1 MVWSGTW
8 VAERLGVGLV
18 GDETLSGLLGLA
30 LRRNP
35 KRAHLLVSNVL
46 GKHVPQSP
54 AVVYGAGYGLGR
66 RVRDLLGDT
75 EAARAMV
82 LGYAET
88 ATGLGH
94 SVADGLGLA
103 PYLHS
108 TRRPVEG
115 VSRAGGFEE
124 SHSHATSHLLLP
136 ENPRLLAGEGP
147 LVLVDDEFSTG
158 NTVLNTI
165 RDLHERYPRDRYVIV
180 ALVDMRSERDRSRLT
195 DFAEEIGAR
204 VDLVALASGTVKLP
218 EGVLEKGRALVAQ
231 YEEGGDSAAGRVVPG
246 VSEVAGTSVPEARDD
261 VSPRGAEA
269 GAGSRPDAVES
280 CAESGRPVPGG
291 DGSGAGA
298 PEEAGQSAAHAV
310 VRVELDWPAGVPD
323 GGRHGFTPDHRE
335 QLEAALPGMA
345 ARLAEALGVRAA
357 RQGAAPTRPA
367 GGHAVATADAAG
379 AAGGGSL
386 GAEAVRAGDRARTAG
401 GATADAADPAGGHAV
416 ATAHAAGAAGG
427 GSLGAD
433 AAGAANGASPAAE
446 AVRAG
451 DRARLAGIASHSGDA
466 DAARADARPVA
477 SGVPANGARLAADAS
492 HSANGARPAAASDD
506 VADGKARPRVLV
518 LGFEEL
524 MYAPLRLG
532 TAIEQVLDAD
542 VRYST
547 TTRSPV
553 LAVDDPGY
561 AIRSRLVFPAHD
573 DPADGPG
580 ERYAYN
586 VAGAGFDAV
595 VAVVDSAADTPQL
608 HAPDGLLARLSEHA
622 PHVVLAVVPSYVP
635 DVSDVPDVSERAFML
650 PEPLRGPAFSSYA
663 PEDVGWLLQDLSDAE
678 LEAPTEE
685 REEAIQSGGAHYAES
700 LPVEYQ
706 PSAQYQ
712 ELFKAALETSAARIA
727 RAVGTVTETVLA
739 ERSPRP
745 VLVSLARA
753 GTPVGVLMRRWAQH
767 RHGLDLPHYAVS
779 IVRGRGID
787 TNALRWLKEHHDPA
801 DVVFVDGWTGKGAI
815 TRELADA
822 LKAHKET
829 QGGEGFNPEI
839 AVLADP
845 GGCVRTYGT
854 REDFLIPSACLN
866 STVSGLISRT
876 VLRADLI
883 GPHDFHGAKF
893 YRELADGDVSEHFLD
908 TVAARFDEVVDAVDA
923 EVKELLSADRAPT
936 WEGWAAVERISEEY
950 GIHDV
955 NLVKPGVGETTRV
968 LLRRVPWKILAKR
981 GAGADLLHVRLLAE
995 QRGVPVEEVDELP
1008 YTCVGLI
1015 HPQYTRGAT
1024 GADGK
1029 AVSAL

>member
-1 MVWSGTW
+1 MVWSGSW
-8 VAERLGVGLV
+8 VAERLGVELV
-18 GDETLSGLLGLA
+18 GDGELRELLGLA

-35 KRAHLLVSNVL
+35 KRAHLLVSHVL
-46 GKHVPQSP
+46 GKHVPQYPS
-54 AVVYGAGYGLGR
+54 VVYGAGFELGR
-66 RVRDLLGDT
+66 RVRELLG
-75 EAARAMV
+75 EAGTRRAVV

-94 SVADGLGLA
+94 AVADGLGTA
-103 PYLHS
+103 RYLHS
-108 TRRPVEG
+108 TRRPVAG
-115 VSRAGGFEE
+115 VARAGGFEE

-136 ENPRLLAGEGP
+136 EDPELLAGDVGDAVGAGETGGAGEARP
-147 LVLVDDEFSTG
+147 SDAVLVLVDDEFSTG

-165 RDLHERYPRDRYVIV
+165 RALHERYPRNRYVIV
-180 ALVDMRSERDRSRLT
+180 TLVDMRSPADRGRLAE
-195 DFAEEIGAR
+195 FAAEIGAR
-204 VDLVALASGTVKLP
+204 VDLVARNSGMVRLP
-218 EGVLEKGRALVAQ
+218 DGVLEKGQALVTAEEAAQ
-231 YEEGGDSAAGRVVPG
+231 GAARDAARECAPG
-246 VSEVAGTSVPEARDD
+246 VAQEAAQEPE
-261 VSPRGAEA
+261 GHA
-269 GAGSRPDAVES
+269 GAAISQPASGAARSRPHP
-280 CAESGRPVPGG
+280 RPCT
-291 DGSGAGA
+291 
-298 PEEAGQSAAHAV
+298 
-310 VRVELDWPAGVPD
+310 RVDLRWPAGVPD
-323 GGRHGFTPDHRE
+323 GGRHGFTPAHRAR
-335 QLEAALPGMA
+335 LEAALPAMA
-345 ARLAEALGVRAA
+345 DRIAAALDD
-357 RQGAAPTRPA
+357 GAL
-367 GGHAVATADAAG
+367 DDG
-379 AAGGGSL
+379 AQ
-386 GAEAVRAGDRARTAG
+386 GDRAL
-401 GATADAADPAGGHAV
+401 D
-416 ATAHAAGAAGG
+416 
-427 GSLGAD
+427 
-433 AAGAANGASPAAE
+433 
-446 AVRAG
+446 
-451 DRARLAGIASHSGDA
+451 DRAR
-466 DAARADARPVA
+466 
-477 SGVPANGARLAADAS
+477 
-492 HSANGARPAAASDD
+492 
-506 VADGKARPRVLV
+506 RVLI

-532 TAIEQVLDAD
+532 TALEDRIGAE

-561 AIRSRLVFPAHD
+561 AIRTRLVFPAHD

-580 ERYAYN
+580 DRFAYN

-595 VAVVDSAADTPQL
+595 VAVVDSTADTPEL
-608 HAPDGLLARLSEHA
+608 HAPDGLLARLA
-622 PHVVLAVVPSYVP
+622 PHTAQVLLAVVPSYIPPEAIPAAAVP
-635 DVSDVPDVSERAFML
+635 SKVSAQSALPGPSAVLPVPTYAPERQEEPRML

-663 PEDVGWLLQDLSDAE
+663 PDEVGWLLQDLSDTE

-706 PSAQYQ
+706 PSDQYQ
-712 ELFKAALETSAARIA
+712 DLFKAALDQSAARIA

-739 ERSPRP
+739 ERGPRP

-753 GTPVGVLMRRWAQH
+753 GTPVGVLMRRWARH
-767 RHGLDLPHYAVS
+767 RHGVELPHYAVS

-787 TNALRWLKEHHDPA
+787 ANALRWLAAHHDPA

-815 TRELADA
+815 TRELASA
-822 LKAHKET
+822 IAEFEET
-829 QGGEGFNPEI
+829 GGTEGFNPEI

-876 VLRADLI
+876 VLRSDLV
-883 GPHDFHGAKF
+883 GPEDFHGAKF
-893 YRELADGDVSEHFLD
+893 YRELAGSDVSGHFLD
-908 TVAARFDEVVDAVDA
+908 TVADRFGEVAGAVDTD
-923 EVKELLSADRAPT
+923 VKELLTADRAPT

-981 GAGADLLHVRLLAE
+981 GAGADLEHIRLLAQ

-1015 HPQYTRGAT
+1015 HPKYTRGAT

-1029 AVSAL
+1029 AVESK

>member
-1 MVWSGTW
+1 MTHISENAVPDTSVWSGTW
-8 VAERLGVGLV
+8 VAERLGVGLE
-18 GDETLSGLLGLA
+18 GDEAGALRGMLGLA

-46 GKHVPQSP
+46 GKHVPQLPS
-54 AVVYGAGYGLGR
+54 VVYAAGRDLGV
-66 RVRDLLGDT
+66 RVRHLLGD
-75 EAARAMV
+75 EAAGRAVV

-94 SVADGLGLA
+94 AVADGVALA

-108 TRRPVEG
+108 TRRPVDG
-115 VSRAGGFEE
+115 VERAGGFEE

-136 ENPRLLAGEGP
+136 EDPRLLAGEGP

-158 NTVLNTI
+158 NTVLNTV
-165 RDLHERYPRDRYVIV
+165 RALHERYPRERYVIV
-180 ALVDMRSERDRSRLT
+180 ALVDMRSLEDQGRLAA
-195 DFAEEIGAR
+195 FAREIGAR
-204 VDLVALASGTVKLP
+204 VDLVAAASGTVRLP
-218 EGVLEKGRALVAQ
+218 DGVLEKGQALVAE
-231 YEEGGDSAAGRVVPG
+231 YEGAAALPI
-246 VSEVAGTSVPEARDD
+246 PQ
-261 VSPRGAEA
+261 PRGER
-269 GAGSRPDAVES
+269 G
-280 CAESGRPVPGG
+280 PV
-291 DGSGAGA
+291 D
-298 PEEAGQSAAHAV
+298 
-310 VRVELDWPAGVPD
+310 RVDLGWPAGVPD
-323 GGRHGFTPDHRE
+323 GGRHGFTPAHRAA
-335 QLEAALPGMA
+335 LDAALPGMA
-345 ARLAEALGVRAA
+345 ARIAEALPGSA
-357 RQGAAPTRPA
+357 RRGP
-367 GGHAVATADAAG
+367 G
-379 AAGGGSL
+379 
-386 GAEAVRAGDRARTAG
+386 
-401 GATADAADPAGGHAV
+401 
-416 ATAHAAGAAGG
+416 
-427 GSLGAD
+427 
-433 AAGAANGASPAAE
+433 
-446 AVRAG
+446 
-451 DRARLAGIASHSGDA
+451 
-466 DAARADARPVA
+466 
-477 SGVPANGARLAADAS
+477 
-492 HSANGARPAAASDD
+492 
-506 VADGKARPRVLV
+506 RVLV

-524 MYAPLRLG
+524 MYAPLALG
-532 TAIEQVLDAD
+532 VELERRTGAE
-542 VRYST
+542 VRFST

-561 AIRSRLVFPAHD
+561 AIRTRLAFPAHD
-573 DPADGPG
+573 EPADGPG
-580 ERYAYN
+580 TRYAYN
-586 VAGAGFDAV
+586 VAGAGFDAI
-595 VAVVDSAADTPQL
+595 VAVVDSVADTPEL
-608 HAPDGLLARLSEHA
+608 HADGGLLAQLSAHTGR
-622 PHVVLAVVPSYVP
+622 VLLAVVPSYVP
-635 DVSDVPDVSERAFML
+635 EYVPEHVPERSRML

-663 PEDVGWLLQDLSDAE
+663 PEDVGWLLQDLSDVT

-706 PSAQYQ
+706 PSERYQ
-712 ELFKAALETSAARIA
+712 DLFRAALDTSAARIA
-727 RAVGTVTETVLA
+727 QAVGTVTETVLT

-753 GTPVGVLMRRWAQH
+753 GTPVGVLMRRWAAH

-787 TNALRWLKEHHDPA
+787 ANALRWLAAHHDPA

-822 LKAHKET
+822 VREFEES
-829 QGGEGFNPEI
+829 GGPVGFVPEI

-845 GGCVRTYGT
+845 GSCVRTYGT

-876 VLRADLI
+876 VLRADLV
-883 GPHDFHGAKF
+883 GPDDFHGGKF
-893 YRELADGDVSEHFLD
+893 YRELADADVSNYFVD
-908 TVAARFDEVVDAVDA
+908 AIAARFDEVTEAVDVR
-923 EVKELLSADRAPT
+923 VKELLSADRAPT

-968 LLRRVPWKILAKR
+968 LLRRVPWKILARK
-981 GAGADLLHVRLLAE
+981 GAGADLDHVRLLAE

-1029 AVSAL
+1029 AVTSR

>member
-1 MVWSGTW
+1 MEKAEKAERAVNEGEHQVSDEADRVWSGSW
-8 VAERLGVGLV
+8 VAERLGVELV
-18 GDETLSGLLGLA
+18 GDDRLTGLLGLA

-54 AVVYGAGYGLGR
+54 SVVYGHGVELGR
-66 RVRDLLGDT
+66 RVRELLGAE
-75 EAARAMV
+75 EAGRAVV

-94 SVADGLGLA
+94 CVADGLGLA

-108 TRRPVEG
+108 TRRPVAG
-115 VSRAGGFEE
+115 VATAGGFEE
-124 SHSHATSHLLLP
+124 AHSHATSHLLLP
-136 ENPRLLAGEGP
+136 EDPALLGGDGP

-158 NTVLNTI
+158 NTVLNTV
-165 RDLHERYPRDRYVIV
+165 RDLHARYPRRRYVVV
-180 ALVDMRSERDRSRLT
+180 ALVDMRSAADAGRLEA
-195 DFAEEIGAR
+195 FAREIGAR
-204 VDLVALASGTVKLP
+204 VDLVAAASGTVRLP
-218 EGVLEKGRALVAQ
+218 EGVLEKGQELVAR
-231 YEEGGDSAAGRVVPG
+231 YESESASESAAADSSGP
-246 VSEVAGTSVPEARDD
+246 VARFPAPLEGIADTPL
-261 VSPRGAEA
+261 
-269 GAGSRPDAVES
+269 
-280 CAESGRPVPGG
+280 
-291 DGSGAGA
+291 SGARGTARTA
-298 PEEAGQSAAHAV
+298 PTTPHPDDGRIDLH
-310 VRVELDWPAGVPD
+310 WPAGLPD
-323 GGRHGFTPDHRE
+323 GGRHGFTPAHRE
-335 QLEAALPGMA
+335 LLEETLPAMARRLADALPHN
-345 ARLAEALGVRAA
+345 AR
-357 RQGAAPTRPA
+357 
-367 GGHAVATADAAG
+367 
-379 AAGGGSL
+379 
-386 GAEAVRAGDRARTAG
+386 
-401 GATADAADPAGGHAV
+401 
-416 ATAHAAGAAGG
+416 
-427 GSLGAD
+427 
-433 AAGAANGASPAAE
+433 
-446 AVRAG
+446 
-451 DRARLAGIASHSGDA
+451 
-466 DAARADARPVA
+466 
-477 SGVPANGARLAADAS
+477 
-492 HSANGARPAAASDD
+492 
-506 VADGKARPRVLV
+506 RVHI

-524 MYAPLRLG
+524 MYAPLRLAHELERSAG
-532 TAIEQVLDAD
+532 VE

-561 AIRSRLVFPAHD
+561 AIRTRLAFPAHD

-595 VAVVDSAADTPQL
+595 VVVVDSAGDTPAL
-608 HAPDGLLARLSEHA
+608 HAPDGLLARLAAHT
-622 PHVVLAVVPSYVP
+622 PRVLLAVIPSYAP
-635 DVSDVPDVSERAFML
+635 ERPSML

-663 PEDVGWLLQDLSDAE
+663 PEEVGWLLQDLSDVT

-706 PSAQYQ
+706 PSEQYQ
-712 ELFKAALETSAARIA
+712 ELFHAALEDSAARIA
-727 RAVGTVTETVLA
+727 QAVGVVTETVLA

-753 GTPVGVLMRRWAQH
+753 GTPVGILMRRWAQH

-787 TNALRWLKEHHDPA
+787 ANALRWLARHHDPR

-815 TRELADA
+815 TRELAQA
-822 LKAHKET
+822 LKEFEKSD
-829 QGGEGFNPEI
+829 GISGFDPEI

-845 GGCVRTYGT
+845 GSCVRTYGT

-876 VLRADLI
+876 VLRADLV
-883 GPHDFHGAKF
+883 GPDDFHGAKF
-893 YRELADGDVSEHFLD
+893 YRELAGTDVSVAFLD
-908 TVAARFDEVVDAVDA
+908 AVCARFPEVADAA
-923 EVKELLSADRAPT
+923 CAQAKELLATDRSPT

-950 GIHDV
+950 AIHDV

-968 LLRRVPWKILAKR
+968 MLRRVPWKVLAR
-981 GAGADLLHVRLLAE
+981 AGAGSDLDHVRLLAE
-995 QRGVPVEEVDELP
+995 QRGVPVEEVDGLP

-1015 HPQYTRGAT
+1015 HPKYTRGAT

-1029 AVSAL
+1029 AVSV